1 MTCNRLGLAAS
12 TTLLF
17 LSPTLASAAPDVVVS
32 IKPVHSLV
40 ASIMKGI
47 GEPSL
52 IVEGAASPHTYTL
65 KPSNARALENA
76 DLVFW
81 IGPGLEAFLDKPLE
95 ALPKKAKVVELEDT
109 PGLTKLSFREG
120 GAFEGHDHG
129 EQAEDG
135 ENDEGHA
142 HEGREDHAHD
152 HGAEEA
158 GKPDH
163 SEAEHAHEDGHDH
176 AAEDA
181 AEAGDNHG
189 HESHAPEAHD
199 HAEEGHGGTD
209 MHLWLDPTNAKAMA
223 AAIAKSLSEADPV
236 NKTAYEANL
245 AALDIEIQA
254 LDTEIATQLKPVL
267 EKPFIVFH
275 DAYQYFENRYGVR
288 VAGSVTVSP
297 ESMPGAERLST
308 IHAKIEELGAACVFA
323 EPQFEPKLIGV
334 VTEGTQA
341 KSGVLD
347 PEGGALEA
355 GPALYGQLMR
365 NLATAMSDC
374 LSQ

>member
-1 MTCNRLGLAAS
+1 MTRYRLGLAAS
-12 TTLLF
+12 TAFLI

-40 ASIMKGI
+40 ASIMKGV

-76 DLVFW
+76 DLIFW
-81 IGPGLEAFLDKPLE
+81 VGPGLEAFLEKPLE
-95 ALPKKAKVVELEDT
+95 ALPKDAKVVELEDAD
-109 PGLTKLSFREG
+109 GLTKLPFREG

-129 EQAEDG
+129 EHAKEGG
-135 ENDEGHA
+135 EHA
-142 HEGREDHAHD
+142 HGE
-152 HGAEEA
+152 AEEH
-158 GKPDH
+158 GHD
-163 SEAEHAHEDGHDH
+163 HAHEDGHDH
-176 AAEDA
+176 GAEKAAASDGHDEHA
-181 AEAGDNHG
+181 HGDH
-189 HESHAPEAHD
+189 AHD
-199 HAEEGHGGTD
+199 EHEHGGID

-223 AAIAKSLSEADPV
+223 ADIAKSLAEVDPS
-236 NKTAYEANL
+236 NKATYEANL
-245 AALDIEIQA
+245 TALNAEIDALDA
-254 LDTEIATQLKPVL
+254 EIAAQLKPVL

-275 DAYQYFENRYGVR
+275 DAYQYFEKRYGVR

-297 ESMPGAERLST
+297 ETMPGAERLSS

-334 VTEGTQA
+334 VTEGTKA

-365 NLATAMSDC
+365 NLATSMSTC